1 MRLPGTLQMRGVRFL
16 VAITSVAAVAACGIK
31 PKVKPTR
38 EPDGLLT
45 GSATYQESV
54 AIPHDAALEVWLR
67 DVSPGTLAAPIVA
80 ETAVLAEGRQVPLP
94 FELKYETS
102 RIVPDHTYTLKA
114 VIRHA
119 GEILFTTDKDQLVI
133 TNGNPTNIELTL
145 VRPTIEIP
153 VTKDVLEGTSWQLED
168 LGGAGI
174 VDKAAAT
181 LEFNQDGKIEGHGS
195 CNRFSGT
202 ADVSGSTIR
211 IGPVAATLMGCGDAV
226 MNQEKKY
233 FDALRNAE
241 RFTLEDSTLQ
251 IFYKDSERPLRFVRK

>member
-153 VTKDVLEGTSWQLED
+153 VTVGERPREAEVEDLHDVLWRDLDVGGFQIAVDDAFLVCRIQCIGNLPRPDQCLFERYSPAREALCQRLALDQLED
-168 LGGAGI
+168 
-174 VDKAAAT
+174 
-181 LEFNQDGKIEGHGS
+181 E
-195 CNRFSGT
+195 R
-202 ADVSGSTIR
+202 
-211 IGPVAATLMGCGDAV
+211 PVAVALLEAV
-226 MNQEKKY
+226 QHP
-233 FDALRNAE
+233 D
-241 RFTLEDSTLQ
+241 
-251 IFYKDSERPLRFVRK
+251 VRVIE